1 MSDTEYDPMDPGNE
15 DSNERYTTVPKFAP
29 LQTAPLL
36 FQTQHIQTQSLP
48 LPLMAPVAPWL
59 ISTPQIPLPPP
70 ILHHHPPSM
79 SHPPPPSAPLPPSQP
94 ILPSPHYQPPPPPR
108 AVIPAPP
115 NVDIPPPPPPLAIVG
130 TVNEDYI
137 HESAYSPS
145 QAEDDEV
152 EKKKASD
159 KIEKNAIS
167 LAQQKQ
173 NEVENLI
180 KNKEK
185 ESHEHTKRMEMEN
198 KKIEELRRRKMN
210 NSLAP
215 IKLKKIKMKGFEVDD
230 DQGNESI
237 EKEIEGKSSIIKT
250 DKTKQSSQQTDVD
263 DNYENS
269 SKPMSSEKAQFIT
282 QVASYLIHNPSQ
294 ATIFLKSKRND
305 KDYEF
310 LYDMERLTKNG
321 KMYREISEKLQAEKN
336 VRNIVNDPVQNF
348 TNSVTLIGVTT
359 IPKNVP
365 IGAAPDYSLLN
376 PFLDSAVYK
385 VPSIAAIQS
394 VPSNLG
400 SSGGSRFSN
409 SNSDSITNSN
419 ISQKG
424 NHTITTPLLTSSS
437 ISACVPNPTSA
448 SSSADISKSNRRNRW
463 GPSVIDT
470 AQLVLP
476 VPLSAPVAVS
486 VPIMSTI
493 SAPITGMVAKF
504 QGQSRGPNQELS
516 MQFDERDEER
526 DRIRAGQVREQKELQ
541 LLEGRIRE
549 AASQSI
555 VKGKSYAG
563 SSSSGGVGG
572 SSSTLISGSSSS
584 TTDGQNSDRQND
596 LNKERLIEYN
606 LLAARYNETDQ
617 KDTIDDAERN
627 RGNKYHS

>member
-15 DSNERYTTVPKFAP
+15 DSNDRYTTMPKFAA

-36 FQTQHIQTQSLP
+36 FQSQHIQTQLLP
-48 LPLMAPVAPWL
+48 LPLTAPVAPWL
-59 ISTPQIPLPPP
+59 ISTQHIPLPPST
-70 ILHHHPPSM
+70 HHHPPPM

-94 ILPSPHYQPPPPPR
+94 ILPSAHYQPPPPPR

-115 NVDIPPPPPPLAIVG
+115 NVDIPPPPPPLA
-130 TVNEDYI
+130 TVETVDEDYV

-152 EKKKASD
+152 EKKKVLD

-173 NEVENLI
+173 NEIENLI
-180 KNKEK
+180 RNKEK
-185 ESHEHTKRMEMEN
+185 ESHEHTRRMEMEN
-198 KKIEELRRRKMN
+198 KKIEELRRRKIN
-210 NSLAP
+210 NSLGP
-215 IKLKKIKMKGFEVDD
+215 IKLKKIKMKGFEADD
-230 DQGNESI
+230 DQGNEII

-263 DNYENS
+263 DNTEIN
-269 SKPMSSEKAQFIT
+269 SKPTSSVKAHFMT

-294 ATIFLKSKRND
+294 ASTFLKSKRND

-310 LYDMERLTKNG
+310 LYDIERLTKDG

-359 IPKNVP
+359 IAKNIP
-365 IGAAPDYSLLN
+365 SGGAPDYSLLN
-376 PFLDSAVYK
+376 PFMDPTVHH

-394 VPSNLG
+394 VA
-400 SSGGSRFSN
+400 SSTISSSGSRFSN
-409 SNSDSITNSN
+409 SNGDSITNNS
-419 ISQKG
+419 IIQKG
-424 NHTITTPLLTSSS
+424 NHVITTPLLSSSS
-437 ISACVPNPTSA
+437 ISASTSLPTSA
-448 SSSADISKSNRRNRW
+448 STSADVPKSNRRNRW

-470 AQLVLP
+470 TQLILP
-476 VPLSAPVAVS
+476 VSLRAPAAVS
-486 VPIMSTI
+486 VPVPMMSTV
-493 SAPITGMVAKF
+493 SVPVTGMLAKF
-504 QGQSRGPNQELS
+504 QGQSRGQNQELS
-516 MQFDERDEER
+516 NLFDERDEER
-526 DRIRAGQVREQKELQ
+526 ERIRAGQVREQKELQ

-555 VKGKSYAG
+555 VKNKNYSSSGNSGSGVGAGG
-563 SSSSGGVGG
+563 SSSSLIN
-572 SSSTLISGSSSS
+572 SSSNMDNQS
-584 TTDGQNSDRQND
+584 TDRQND

-627 RGNKYHS
+627 RGKE